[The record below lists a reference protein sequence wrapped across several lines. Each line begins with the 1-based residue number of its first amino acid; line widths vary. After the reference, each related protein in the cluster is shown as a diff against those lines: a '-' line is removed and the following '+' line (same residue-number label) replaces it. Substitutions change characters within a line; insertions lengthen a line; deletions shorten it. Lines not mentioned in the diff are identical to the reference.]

1 MKYPKFL
8 NTKNNKI
15 YLIAPSFG
23 CTTEPYASRLEKAIE
38 HFKSNGFGIIEG
50 PNIRSSIGYR
60 SASTKACAKEF
71 MEAYLSSSFLILS
84 VGGGNF
90 ECEILDDIDF
100 EFLKDKK
107 PKWFMGYS
115 DNSFLTF
122 TITTM
127 LDVAS
132 IYGPCAPEFGQ
143 DVLDISLKNTLE
155 LIRGNKL
162 QFEGYPFFEK
172 ESLKDENHPFLGY
185 NYDTKKEIIA
195 IPDSIKMEGRLLG
208 GCIDC
213 LPYLIGT
220 PYDKVSEFIEKYKE
234 DGIIWFLEACD
245 FEPPMLRLAILHMK
259 RAGWFKNAKGF
270 IFGRSLRMDASFL
283 GIDMYNAITG
293 ALDDLGLP
301 IIMDADF
308 GHLKPQIPIICGSYA
323 KIEGHNKGNVKIEY
337 ILK

>member
-1 MKYPKFL
+1 MFVYLK
-8 NTKNNKI
+8 KNYK
-15 YLIAPSFG
+15 
-23 CTTEPYASRLEKAIE
+23 
-38 HFKSNGFGIIEG
+38 
-50 PNIRSSIGYR
+50 
-60 SASTKACAKEF
+60 
-71 MEAYLSSSFLILS
+71 
-84 VGGGNF
+84 
-90 ECEILDDIDF
+90 
-100 EFLKDKK
+100 
-107 PKWFMGYS
+107 
-115 DNSFLTF
+115 
-122 TITTM
+122 
-127 LDVAS
+127 
-132 IYGPCAPEFGQ
+132 Q
-143 DVLDISLKNTLE
+143 D
-155 LIRGNKL
+155 
-162 QFEGYPFFEK
+162 
-172 ESLKDENHPFLGY
+172 
-185 NYDTKKEIIA
+185 
-195 IPDSIKMEGRLLG
+195 IPDNIKMEGRLLG

-213 LPYLIGT
+213 LHYLIGT

-308 GHLKPQIPIICGSYA
+308 RHLKPQLPIICGSYA